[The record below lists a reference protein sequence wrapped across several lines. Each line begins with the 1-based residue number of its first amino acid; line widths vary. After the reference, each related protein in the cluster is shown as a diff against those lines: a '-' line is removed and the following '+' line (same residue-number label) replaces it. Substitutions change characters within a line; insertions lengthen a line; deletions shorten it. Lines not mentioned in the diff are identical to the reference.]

1 MGYAVVAWLVD
12 ALLPVPSL
20 FVSLPQLCYAV
31 TGMPQKASFAVV
43 PKSAP
48 TNGDESQEEEE
59 KKKKEEEERAAN
71 DLKTRKRV
79 QTFLD
84 VRLR

>member
-1 MGYAVVAWLVD
+1 
-12 ALLPVPSL
+12 
-20 FVSLPQLCYAV
+20 
-31 TGMPQKASFAVV
+31 MPQKASFAVV

-48 TNGDESQEEEE
+48 TNGDESKEEEE